1 MATMRTRRIRRRAM
15 RDASTTGTTT
25 VVVGRRSTKRHRRRR
40 CGGSYRH
47 RRHPVRE
54 GSTGS
59 TADGGEVDAARDP
72 PRGSRTRTTMPCS
85 GHSRYGEDWTTRTTR
100 TSSATRTRGRRGRT
114 GGRRP
119 RGTTTTTT
127 RSRRSAW
134 TCLSRLGAGGWRV
147 RRQRRD
153 ALYATNGKWECHE
166 WKCDGG
172 DKFVEDDVPCS
183 IARRPTTMRY
193 SMGWEQSGTTTDARC
208 RHRVLSLSS
217 FSSAAGEEAAAAR
230 MGAGGS
236 AAAAVVV
243 VDPAQNAVA
252 RRLAT
257 RSVHFSSP
265 LSTMD
270 RTSTSCDDDNN
281 GTMGGNDDG
290 RGVDV
295 KNVDGRGSVEDKE
308 GARVAGG
315 TSMDDRRRPSL
326 PRATVVDDDV
336 PAH

>member
-1 MATMRTRRIRRRAM
+1 MRTRRIRRRAM

-72 PRGSRTRTTMPCS
+72 PRGSRTQTTMPCS

-147 RRQRRD
+147 RRQQRD

-183 IARRPTTMRY
+183 IA
-193 SMGWEQSGTTTDARC
+193 
-208 RHRVLSLSS
+208 
-217 FSSAAGEEAAAAR
+217 
-230 MGAGGS
+230 
-236 AAAAVVV
+236 
-243 VDPAQNAVA
+243 
-252 RRLAT
+252 
-257 RSVHFSSP
+257 
-265 LSTMD
+265 
-270 RTSTSCDDDNN
+270 
-281 GTMGGNDDG
+281 
-290 RGVDV
+290 
-295 KNVDGRGSVEDKE
+295 
-308 GARVAGG
+308 
-315 TSMDDRRRPSL
+315 
-326 PRATVVDDDV
+326 
-336 PAH
+336 